1 MEHIIKLPSGRFQ
14 AGIYY
19 PSGKVKT
26 RTRDTYDEAER
37 WLKLHLPAKSGHTAR
52 GTRRQKSKGDIKFI
66 PPPAPRRDLTVGE
79 AIERYAKEV
88 TPYKK
93 SARTEMYI
101 VRKWLKHPLA
111 NRPFY
116 SIRGADLTAYM
127 NQRLAQGR
135 AIATI
140 RTEIALI
147 SHLYEVARADWGY
160 EDAVNPRKAM
170 RRMKQGNVR
179 DRRLRPGEFDK
190 IMEWCEQTGDHWLK
204 VAVIVAVETAMRR
217 GEISTLTWQNL
228 DLDGQLAYLPDTKN
242 GEPRTVPLS
251 SAAVAALRTLPMNPD
266 RYVFDI
272 LKGSIARRFKK
283 ARIAC
288 AMEDFTFHDF
298 RHEAVSR
305 LFEKGFNMVE
315 AQTISGH
322 KTLQMLN
329 RYTHLDPKS
338 LLGRLG

>member
-14 AGIYY
+14 AGIHY
-19 PSGKVKT
+19 PNGKVKT
-26 RTRDTYDEAER
+26 RTRDTYDEAEQ
-37 WLKLHLPAKSGHTAR
+37 WLRLHLPRMSGHAAR
-52 GTRRQKSKGDIKFI
+52 DERRQKQSMHVDFV
-66 PPPAPRRDLTVGE
+66 PPPAPRRDLTVRE

-88 TPYKK
+88 TPHKK
-93 SARTEMYI
+93 SAHTEMGVI
-101 VRKWLKHPLA
+101 RRWLRHPLA
-111 NRPFY
+111 DRLLY

-127 NQRLAQGR
+127 NQRLAQGIK
-135 AIATI
+135 IATI
-140 RTEIALI
+140 RTEIAFI

-160 EDAVNPRKAM
+160 EDVVNPRKAM

-179 DRRLRPGEFDK
+179 DRRLRSGEYAK
-190 IMEWCEQTGDHWLK
+190 IIDWCERTGDHLLK

-251 SAAVAALRTLPMNPD
+251 SVAVAALRTLPRNPD

-288 AMEDFTFHDF
+288 GMEDFTFHDF

-315 AQTISGH
+315 ARTISGH

-329 RYTHLDPKS
+329 RYTHLDPRS